1 MKYLQL
7 TLFLLT
13 LLIILVNAGP
23 VKREAKAEYKPYC
36 YYEDYKKYCP
46 YKHHPY
52 KKETAKAIAESDLSD
67 VVTKRAASYQ
77 LHDRGYKNDHHG
89 HHDHYDHYDYHHGH
103 HGHHD

>member
-23 VKREAKAEYKPYC
+23 VKREAETEYKPYC
-36 YYEDYKKYCP
+36 YYNYKDYKKYCP

-52 KKETAKAIAESDLSD
+52 KREAAKAIAESDSSD
-67 VVTKRAASYQ
+67 VVTEGAASYQ
-77 LHDRGYKNDHHG
+77 FHDRGYKNDHHG
-89 HHDHYDHYDYHHGH
+89 HHDHHDYHHGH

>member
-23 VKREAKAEYKPYC
+23 VKREAEAEYKPYC

-67 VVTKRAASYQ
+67 VVTERAASC
-77 LHDRGYKNDHHG
+77 KI
-89 HHDHYDHYDYHHGH
+89 
-103 HGHHD
+103 